1 MAPPLLARPK
11 DGQAAKKITLGPW
24 LLPVL
29 KLLARFKGLRGG
41 AFDPFGSTQER
52 RIERGLIADYEARI
66 TGLLPGL
73 AARNLPVAVATAGL
87 PNSVRGFGHVKLANL
102 ALARVR
108 EAELLHRFDPGAYPR
123 PVAPARAGQLKG
135 IAVVAG

>member
-1 MAPPLLARPK
+1 M
-11 DGQAAKKITLGPW
+11 
-24 LLPVL
+24 L

-73 AARNLPVAVATAGL
+73 AARNLPVAVAIAGL

-108 EAELLHRFDPGAYPR
+108 EAELLHRFDPGGCRATPGPPR
-123 PVAPARAGQLKG
+123 RSSRRSCG
-135 IAVVAG
+135 